1 MMKRCILTTWLALA
15 AITSQAGNNLTPDA
29 DGNNWQLTVADNH
42 RWLQHTDGRPFF
54 WLGDTGWLLPHK
66 LNRKDICLY
75 LDDCRQNGFNVVQ
88 VQVIKGDGVR
98 PNWRKMDFIVSEAEK
113 RGIYIG
119 MVAVWGSVVKSG
131 KMNAEQAAAYG
142 RFLAH
147 RYAKRP
153 NIVWMMGGDIEGNVH
168 PEVWDSLATN
178 IKRIDTHHLMTYHP
192 RGRTFSAKW
201 FNNREWLDFNMFQS
215 GHRRYNQRG
224 NDKHYPIPEGTEE
237 DNFQYVDSCFSYT
250 PMRPVL
256 DGEPSYENIP
266 QGLHNPQEPR
276 WHDGDMRRY
285 AYWSVFAGS
294 CGHTYGNNEI
304 MQFIGENETE
314 GAYGANGSVKSWR
327 QALGDPGRRQMKHL
341 RRLME
346 LFPMK
351 EVRPAQQLIVNNG
364 KQHEHV
370 AACRGKNFALI
381 YNYCNM
387 DYMVDFS
394 QFGCPQLS
402 IYTMNP
408 KTGETK
414 YFGDV
419 SNMPMSMLS
428 EAENGKTDDEVI
440 IVIDASA
447 KEMRERLPIAK

>member
-1 MMKRCILTTWLALA
+1 
-15 AITSQAGNNLTPDA
+15 
-29 DGNNWQLTVADNH
+29 
-42 RWLQHTDGRPFF
+42 
-54 WLGDTGWLLPHK
+54 
-66 LNRKDICLY
+66 
-75 LDDCRQNGFNVVQ
+75 
-88 VQVIKGDGVR
+88 
-98 PNWRKMDFIVSEAEK
+98 
-113 RGIYIG
+113 
-119 MVAVWGSVVKSG
+119 
-131 KMNAEQAAAYG
+131 
-142 RFLAH
+142 
-147 RYAKRP
+147 
-153 NIVWMMGGDIEGNVH
+153 
-168 PEVWDSLATN
+168 
-178 IKRIDTHHLMTYHP
+178 
-192 RGRTFSAKW
+192 
-201 FNNREWLDFNMFQS
+201 MFQS

-402 IYTMNP
+402 IYTMDP

-419 SNMPMSMLS
+419 SNIPMSMLS